1 MTVMS
6 ANVTGRILYP
16 GSAEGPILKLAA
28 PLSFWGGVNPQT
40 GEIILGSHP
49 QRGLNVRDTVLVLTD
64 PIGSSSSSYV
74 FLELI
79 HNKVA
84 PAALLMGEAD
94 AILIVGCLVAKELGY
109 KAPPVLHVE
118 RSVLAGLPETGR
130 ISVADGDFRMIP

>member
-6 ANVTGRILYP
+6 ANVTGRVLYP

-118 RSVLAGLPETGR
+118 RSVLAGLLETGR
-130 ISVADGDFRMIP
+130 ISVADGDFRVIA

>member
-1 MTVMS
+1 MTVMT
-6 ANVTGRILYP
+6 ANTGRILYP
-16 GSAEGPILKLAA
+16 GSAEGPVLKLAA

-49 QRGLNVRDTVLVLTD
+49 QRGQNVRDTVLVLTD

-94 AILIVGCLVAKELGY
+94 AILIVGCLVAKELDY

-130 ISVADGDFRMIP
+130 ISVADNEFRMIS

>member
-1 MTVMS
+1 MS
-6 ANVTGRILYP
+6 AVSANGRVLYP
-16 GSAEGPILKLAA
+16 GAAQGAVLKLSA
-28 PLSFWGGVNPQT
+28 PLSFWGGVNPAT

-49 QRGLNVRDTVLVLTD
+49 QRGQNVRDKVLVLEN

-94 AILIVGCLVAKELGY
+94 AILIVGCLVAREMGY
-109 KAPPVLHVE
+109 DAPPVLHVD
-118 RSVLAGLPETGR
+118 RATLRALPETGR
-130 ISVADGDFRMIP
+130 IAVKDGDVQVVP